1 MWNVDLKS
9 YFKRNIIMDSIVVKA
24 VNLIEANKISSTE
37 IGDVLGKTGQ
47 IEGVHALNKGM
58 FKAGEVAF
66 IYAINN
72 SNFEVHRQLAEKDIK
87 DKILFVY
94 NINCDKA
101 IFGDLVSK
109 YIMLYKR
116 AKAIVINGKLRD
128 AHSLIKEQYPV
139 WLEDVSPIGCV
150 NCQNGEDLSLDIY
163 EELKAKYEGSIM
175 VCDDSGVVMI
185 PKEKI
190 TDALLR
196 KLDFIEFQED
206 IWFYCLDTLKMSTYD
221 IVCEKKYLE
230 GKLLDRTILDKLGE
244 FQK

>member
-1 MWNVDLKS
+1 
-9 YFKRNIIMDSIVVKA
+9 MDILEKA
-24 VNLIEANKISSTE
+24 IDLIEANKISSTE

-47 IEGVHALNKGM
+47 IENVHALNKGM

-72 SNFEVHRQLAEKDIK
+72 SNYEVHRQLAEKDIT

-94 NINCDKA
+94 NINCDRA
-101 IFGDLVSK
+101 VFGDLVSK

-128 AHSLIKEQYPV
+128 AHTLVKEQYPI

-150 NCQNGEDLSLDIY
+150 NRINGEDLPEAEY
-163 EELKAKYEGSIM
+163 ERLKAIYEGSIM

-190 TDALLR
+190 NEKLLT
-196 KLDFIEFQED
+196 KLEFIEYQED
-206 IWFYCLDTLKMSTYD
+206 IWFYCMDTLKMSTYD
-221 IVCEKKYLE
+221 IVCKKKYLE
-230 GKLLDRTILDKLGE
+230 GDLIDKKSLEKLEELQNQI
-244 FQK
+244 

>member
-1 MWNVDLKS
+1 
-9 YFKRNIIMDSIVVKA
+9 MDSIVVKA

-47 IEGVHALNKGM
+47 IEGVHALNRGM

-94 NINCDKA
+94 N
-101 IFGDLVSK
+101 
-109 YIMLYKR
+109 R

-150 NCQNGEDLSLDIY
+150 NCQNGEDLSLDVY

-190 TDALLR
+190 TDTLLR

-206 IWFYCLDTLKMSTYD
+206 I
-221 IVCEKKYLE
+221 
-230 GKLLDRTILDKLGE
+230 
-244 FQK
+244 